1 MQSVSYVVLTFPRFQ
16 HHGAVAWTNNVKCQ
30 IMQYDK
36 VSDV

>member
-16 HHGAVAWTNNVKCQ
+16 HGAVAWTNVKCQ

>member
-16 HHGAVAWTNNVKCQ
+16 HGAVAWTNNAKCQ